1 MRHARLPVRMPA
13 SRRMTPQPPS
23 TGPGSRQSAVNERRQ
38 RAIEEALDVRVRS
51 TDPYLRLEVR
61 NPIHRTGYQVL
72 LPTFPA
78 RDVAL
83 CTCTDFARRGL
94 GTCKHIEATARWL
107 EGHPAPKAPGGR
119 PSLRPRLWTLIDR
132 AIAAR
137 ASDRGPESLA
147 WRRPGRLL
155 FTPA

>member
-1 MRHARLPVRMPA
+1 MPDSRRTPSELPA
-13 SRRMTPQPPS
+13 S
-23 TGPGSRQSAVNERRQ
+23 GPGSRQSAVNERRQ

-51 TDPYLRLEVR
+51 TEPYLRLEVR

-94 GTCKHIEATARWL
+94 GTCKHIEAAARWL
-107 EGHPAPKAPGGR
+107 EGHPEPKAAGGR
-119 PSLRPRLWTLIDR
+119 PTPRPRLWSLIDR

-137 ASDRGPESLA
+137 SSDRGPESLA

-155 FTPA
+155 VSPA